1 MSNENGANSADNIVP
16 FDPLLREI
24 AVAAREAQGWRV
36 LLAESNDVISII
48 MIAGGRQRPG
58 IIIHGWKVRSG
69 FGSTEALIE
78 KLGDQLREMGLM
90 TRAQVG
96 VEPDMMGDLVWL
108 LALSG

>member
-1 MSNENGANSADNIVP
+1 MSNENGANIADNILP
-16 FDPLLREI
+16 YDPLLREI

-69 FGSTEALIE
+69 YGSTEAMIE
-78 KLGDQLREMGLM
+78 SLGERLQEMGLV
-90 TRAQVG
+90 TRTRVG
-96 VEPDMMGDLVWL
+96 VAPEMMADLAWL